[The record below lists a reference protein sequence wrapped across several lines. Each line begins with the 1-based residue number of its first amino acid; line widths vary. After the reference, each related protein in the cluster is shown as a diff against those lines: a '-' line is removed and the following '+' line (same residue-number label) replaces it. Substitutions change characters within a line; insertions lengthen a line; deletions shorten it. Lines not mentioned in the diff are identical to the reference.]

1 MGTLTEGARE
11 LAELV
16 LPLRAN
22 PEAAAVL
29 SDVDGTLAP
38 IVDDPAAASVPAETR
53 EVLEELAGR
62 YAMVACVTGRRA
74 LEAREM
80 VGVEGIA
87 YAGNHG
93 FELMRPGDAEAIPDP
108 ALRGREAASRQF
120 VESLDRDDLILHG
133 LRVEDK
139 GPIQAIHWRGAVD
152 EEVAERRARE
162 LADAARAAGLVPRAG
177 RKVLEVRPVAGIDKG
192 SAVTR
197 MVREA
202 GARAALFGGDDHT
215 DLDAFTALR
224 WLRSA
229 GRLSAAVCVGV
240 VSPEA
245 PTGLDEASD
254 CLVEGTDGFLSVLR
268 VLAAPSAAA
277 GNR

>member
-1 MGTLTEGARE
+1 VGTLTEGERE

-16 LPLRAN
+16 QPLRAN
-22 PEAAAVL
+22 PEASAVL

-38 IVDDPAAASVPAETR
+38 IADDPAAASVPHETR
-53 EVLEELAGR
+53 EVLEELAAR
-62 YAMVACVTGRRA
+62 YALVACVTGRRA
-74 LEAREM
+74 LEAREI
-80 VGVEGIA
+80 VGIEAIA

-93 FELMRPGDAEAIPDP
+93 FELLRPHESEPVPDP
-108 ALRGREAASRQF
+108 ALRGREAASRLF
-120 VESLDRDDLILHG
+120 IESLDLDDLRLHG

-139 GPIQAIHWRGAVD
+139 GPIQAIHWRGAAD
-152 EEVAERRARE
+152 EEVAERRALE

-197 MVREA
+197 LVREG

-215 DLDAFTALR
+215 DLDAFMALR
-224 WLRSA
+224 WLYSA
-229 GRLSAAVCVGV
+229 GRLSAALCVGV
-240 VSPEA
+240 LSPEA
-245 PTGLDEASD
+245 PEGLDGASD

-268 VLAAPSAAA
+268 VLAAAL
-277 GNR
+277 GDG